1 VPVISC
7 FLVATSGQNH
17 YILWTRHAVNV
28 TGMERAQ
35 RFLLAQHLT
44 DAVVRRLPA
53 PKSGKRITL
62 DDEVT
67 GFGVRVTAA
76 GARSYVLRYTTRA
89 GRERTFTI
97 GDAAVWRCTDAR
109 AKARDLRR
117 DIEDGGDPLG
127 DIEAEREAPTVDDLI
142 ERFEQEHL
150 PRKRPSTADDYR
162 RSLRLH
168 IRPALK
174 NLKVADVTFSDI
186 DRLHRKIT
194 AQGSPYQANRTIA
207 LASKMFSLAI
217 RWRMRSDNP
226 AKGIERNTEYGRRRY
241 LSGEELGRLVAAL
254 AKHQDRQA
262 ADIVRLLLLSGA
274 RRGEVLGMRWADV
287 DLGKGV
293 WSKPASST
301 KQREAHEVPL
311 SAPARALLSDIAE
324 RYAREHPR
332 RPLPEFV
339 FPSHSS
345 TGHIVEIK
353 KSWRHLCRAA
363 AVSGLRIH
371 DLRHSY
377 ASQLVSGGASLPLI
391 GALLGHASPST
402 TARYAHL
409 AHDPQREATE
419 RVGAV
424 VTAAGKPAP
433 EPPVKL
439 KRRGR
444 S

>member
-1 VPVISC
+1 
-7 FLVATSGQNH
+7 
-17 YILWTRHAVNV
+17 
-28 TGMERAQ
+28 MAQ
-35 RFLLAQHLT
+35 KRHLT
-44 DAVVRRLPA
+44 DATVKRLPL
-53 PKSGKRITL
+53 PKKGKDITL
-62 DDEVT
+62 DDEVP
-67 GFGVRVTAA
+67 GFGARVTAA
-76 GARSYVLRYTTRA
+76 GARSYILRYTTRA

-97 GDAAVWRCTDAR
+97 NDATVCRTTTAR
-109 AKARDLRR
+109 AEAKRLRERVKA
-117 DIEDGGDPLG
+117 GGDPLG
-127 DIEAEREAPTVDDLI
+127 DVEDERAAPSMVDLI
-142 ERFEQEHL
+142 ERFREEHL
-150 PRKRPSTADDYR
+150 PRKRESTRADYER
-162 RSLRLH
+162 MLLNH
-168 IRPALK
+168 IGPHFGRHA
-174 NLKVADVTFSDI
+174 KVADIRYEDI
-186 DRLHRKIT
+186 DALHRRIT
-194 AQGSPYQANRTIA
+194 KSGSTYAANRCIA
-207 LASKMFSLAI
+207 VLSKMFSLAI
-217 RWRMRSDNP
+217 RWRMRGDNP

-254 AKHQDRQA
+254 AEYQDRQA

-274 RRGEVLGMRWADV
+274 RRGEVLSMRWADL

-324 RYAREHPR
+324 RYAREHPKK
-332 RPLPEFV
+332 PLGEYV
-339 FPSHSS
+339 FPGTGG

-424 VTAAGKPAP
+424 VLAAGKPAP
-433 EPPVKL
+433 SPLVKL